1 MKFKF
6 LLSLLALT
14 LLSGAVPVGAK
25 PKPPACVP
33 LSLVGGQGNE
43 VNKTVSPPTIP
54 AGPLG
59 MLGVNITNNDWN
71 TDWSLSGQGKPF
83 KTFLI
88 RAESEDTNPF
98 QIRAYLKYSDNT
110 HDEVFN
116 NASFTF
122 TPSQPLEIKATPRP
136 NQQPYQVNLFV
147 AGVNALGQSY
157 SASVVGCY

>member
-1 MKFKF
+1 MKFK
-6 LLSLLALT
+6 LLISLLALT
-14 LLSGAVPVGAK
+14 LLSGAVPVLGK

-43 VNKTVSPPTIP
+43 INKTVSPPTIP

-59 MLGVNITNNDWN
+59 MLGINITNNDWN
-71 TDWSLSGQGKPF
+71 TDWALPGQGKAF
-83 KTFLI
+83 KSFLI
-88 RAESEDTNPF
+88 QVSSADTNPF

-110 HDEVFN
+110 NDEVFN

-122 TPSQPLEIKATPRP
+122 TPDQPLKIKAIPRP